1 MEIETLKI
9 DTAIQYL
16 KAGYHLYSI
25 IDRKEERFFLK
36 NGRILIS
43 SANKTIS
50 IDCYAFKNL
59 YQNSLF
65 HILDDSNEDT
75 VDIKKDEEYYSWRQ

>member
-1 MEIETLKI
+1 MENETLKI
-9 DTAIQYL
+9 DTAVRYL

-25 IDRKEERFFLK
+25 IDRREERFLLK

-43 SANKTIS
+43 SVNKTVS
-50 IDCYAFKNL
+50 IDTYAFKSL

-65 HILDDSNEDT
+65 HVLEDSNEDT
-75 VDIKKDEEYYSWRQ
+75 IDIKKDEEYYSWRQ